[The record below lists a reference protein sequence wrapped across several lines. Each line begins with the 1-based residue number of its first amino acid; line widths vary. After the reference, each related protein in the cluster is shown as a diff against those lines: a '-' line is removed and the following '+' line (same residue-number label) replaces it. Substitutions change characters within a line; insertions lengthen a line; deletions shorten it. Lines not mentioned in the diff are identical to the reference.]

1 MHYSTDVLQGVPGRI
16 PQGKINKNLPY
27 NDPVFKTR
35 PDAFVNFKAELY
47 NGSLPTDI
55 SSPYDPVR
63 FKQPHDRIREA
74 TINKDGY

>member
-55 SSPYDPVR
+55 
-63 FKQPHDRIREA
+63 
-74 TINKDGY
+74 